1 VIFLVSEDSN
11 GMSMLGSDVSIDDP
25 CVKPETN
32 SAVYLLSKTLTH
44 PGYLN
49 IFLMR
54 QAKIIKR

>member
-1 VIFLVSEDSN
+1 
-11 GMSMLGSDVSIDDP
+11 MDDP

-32 SAVYLLSKTLTH
+32 SVVYLLSKTLTH

-54 QAKIIKR
+54 QAKIIKRQPDGTLDDQKEITNPISAV